1 MVHHLTYGLS
11 FVQLFPLDA
20 TNEVDLTLPMGRM
33 IRVPLSSEDTLA
45 LEKFLGKKCDDATR
59 SATKTELNT
68 ATGITATVVGA
79 AAVSY
84 SMDVDFSSMPSPT
97 NGLEFQSDVYGGGLN
112 GGLGFGGTRFWGDFW
127 NADGMNDGMNAGMD
141 GETFA
146 DSMFGDGFGDSVSDS
161 SFMSGG
167 DSGGGWGGDSGG
179 GWGGDSGGG
188 GDYGGGGGDS
198 GGGYG
203 GGDD

>member
-1 MVHHLTYGLS
+1 VVHHLTYGLS

-84 SMDVDFSSMPSPT
+84 SMDVDFSSIPSPT

-127 NADGMNDGMNAGMD
+127 NADGMNDGMDGGMD
-141 GETFA
+141 GVTFA

-161 SFMSGG
+161 AFMSGG